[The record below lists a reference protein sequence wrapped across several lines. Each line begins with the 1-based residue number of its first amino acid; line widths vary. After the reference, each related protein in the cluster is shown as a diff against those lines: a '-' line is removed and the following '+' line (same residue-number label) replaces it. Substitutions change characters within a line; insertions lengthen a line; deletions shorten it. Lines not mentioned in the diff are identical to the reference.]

1 MKKIILIALAAFAVS
16 CQNGEENKDA
26 TFKAS
31 IANVEDGTEVYLAKL
46 GDQGRPEPIDTV
58 QVQGGSFEL
67 KLPEVDFQTLN
78 IISFKNVGGNVIFIN
93 ENEALTATLQ
103 KDSLRSAKIEGGKE
117 NQLFQDYIGQIQS
130 SSKKMNDM
138 VQNYQKENPN
148 LMQNPDLIAKIRAE
162 QQQIQDEDAKKR
174 EELVENNPNS
184 LVSILVLSDMIN
196 SKTVSTARANTLF
209 NGLSK
214 EVQNSQIGGT
224 VSKILKSA
232 SATAVGS
239 KAPEF
244 SAPTPSGEQ
253 LALKDALGKVTIL
266 DFWASWCKPCRVEN
280 PNVVKLYAKYHDKG
294 LNILGISLDKS
305 SQKDKWLKA
314 IEDDGLTWQH
324 VSNLQY
330 WQGPTARLYNVKSI
344 PATFILDENGVIIA
358 KDLRGAALE
367 AKIAELLD

>member
-314 IEDDGLTWQH
+314 IEDDGLTLWH
-324 VSNLQY
+324 NAYS
-330 WQGPTARLYNVKSI
+330 
-344 PATFILDENGVIIA
+344 
-358 KDLRGAALE
+358 
-367 AKIAELLD
+367 